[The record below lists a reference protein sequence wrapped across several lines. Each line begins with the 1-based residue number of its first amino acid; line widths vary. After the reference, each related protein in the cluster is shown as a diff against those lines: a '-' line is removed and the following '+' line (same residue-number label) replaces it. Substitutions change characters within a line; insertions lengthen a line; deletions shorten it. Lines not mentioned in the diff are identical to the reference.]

1 MEIVTR
7 FLIAILIILSF
18 SLFVAVAS
26 NNPGEDYTKKKEV
39 LSYIDLVSKKNNL
52 DHADLMQLFKG
63 VHTQHRVLKLMQSPA
78 EAKPWEDYRK
88 IFITERRIKKGVE
101 FWKNN
106 SEIFEEVENAYGVP
120 KEILLAIIGVE
131 TSYGG
136 NIGSFPVFDTLV
148 TLGFGYEKRSK
159 FFLSELTQLLLLAKN
174 ENLRIHQL
182 KGSYAG
188 AMGLGQFM
196 PSSYR
201 HYAIDFNKDGRRDLW
216 KSYPDIIASVAN
228 YFKQHGW
235 EEERPIA
242 LQIEVDDE
250 DLSFQPFLKKGMKPT
265 IDLSHFKS
273 ISSVSNIL
281 ATNEEK
287 VSFYE
292 FKIGAEKQYWIGFNN
307 FYVIT
312 RYNHSPLY
320 AMAVLQLSR
329 EIGDAI
335 KDSQP
340 HVE

>member
-136 NIGSFPVFDTLV
+136 NIGSFPVFDNLV

-196 PSSYR
+196 PCLLYTSPSP
-201 HYAIDFNKDGRRDLW
+201 RDR
-216 KSYPDIIASVAN
+216 
-228 YFKQHGW
+228 G
-235 EEERPIA
+235 
-242 LQIEVDDE
+242 
-250 DLSFQPFLKKGMKPT
+250 
-265 IDLSHFKS
+265 
-273 ISSVSNIL
+273 
-281 ATNEEK
+281 
-287 VSFYE
+287 
-292 FKIGAEKQYWIGFNN
+292 
-307 FYVIT
+307 
-312 RYNHSPLY
+312 
-320 AMAVLQLSR
+320 
-329 EIGDAI
+329 
-335 KDSQP
+335 
-340 HVE
+340 